1 MTQPIKPTE
10 IQVNQTIGFR
20 YNGRYVQVAVSAIYD
35 NSLSGKLMTDY
46 VGKNETWE
54 KGENKYFYF
63 KSMKKLNLL

>member
-1 MTQPIKPTE
+1 MAQPIKTTE

-20 YNGRYVQVAVSAIYD
+20 YNGRYVQVAVNAIYN

-54 KGENKYFYF
+54 KGESKYFYF